1 MCMRKN
7 KTYFIQAVLRIKYL
21 WIC

>member
-1 MCMRKN
+1 MRKN